1 MKALKAKLTAIL
13 LSLGCFALCLGVG
26 VAVAQ
31 PETAQLTAQAAVT
44 THEIGALTL
53 HVNSS
58 VGGAKGSN
66 NVLYLARA
74 DGEALPVLSWAD
86 VFVHES
92 GYGFKVNGVRKT
104 PKEIKSTGD
113 GFYWSFDALNAGDV
127 ITISGTF
134 YCESQQTKYVIEKS
148 TFTWNGTKWSVG
160 PALDTYSSF
169 TINEIGPANGCTA
182 SVVNAYPINDG
193 KPTIASWDHA
203 LTFFEGSGA
212 GVCLNG
218 ERLSGWEI
226 KQPGDFYI
234 VLGKAAKAGD
244 VLTIDGIF
252 YNEEKAA
259 KVVFNNSSLQYN
271 GTSWV
276 AYGKADSYSITKING
291 TGECTSSKIYA
302 YPLIENKPEI
312 ADWDNGFS
320 FREGSGEG
328 FMFNGDLVTGWE
340 LKQPGDFYMVLGR
353 EAVEGDVVTLDGIFY
368 NSTLGAQ
375 IEFDESSLQYNGKTW
390 IQYKEVNIA
399 PTKIGKVKIGS
410 GSDAT
415 AVYFNKV
422 SGAAFE
428 VTEGTWTEK
437 LTYKLGS
444 GVGVRINGEQIVM
457 DDIKIPNNL
466 YVNLKTTAKEGD
478 ILSIGGEF
486 YNESL
491 NINYAIEES
500 KFVWNGSAWET
511 YFDTYEIGKVK
522 IGNGSDATAVYFD
535 KVSGAAFEVTE
546 GTWTEKLTYESG
558 RGVTLNGKQI
568 NMGDIKIPN
577 NLFVGLGAT
586 AQTGDVLVIGGTFYN
601 ANLAVKYVIEDSKF
615 VWNGSAWV
623 DLVYTT
629 HEIGALNLHT
639 NSQPWGGAGKVSNQL
654 YLARA
659 DGKALPVLSWDV
671 LFEIETAGTFKINGV
686 AKTPKEIKS
695 TDAGFFWNFD
705 TLSEGDIVTINGTV
719 TCDAAAARYVIT
731 ESHFLWNGSAWEKYV
746 PPVEY
751 TTYNVGKVIIANGS
765 SATAVYFAIASGGK
779 FAVVD
784 GTWTEKLTYES
795 GTGVTLNGTQINM
808 NDIKIPNDIHVGL
821 GTTAK
826 MGDVL
831 VIGGTFY
838 NEKLAVKYVIEDS
851 KFVWNGTAWEKYVAY
866 TTYNVGAVKI
876 GANSEASKVY
886 FDKASGGKFEVT
898 DGSWT
903 EKLTYESGTG
913 VTLNGTQIGMGDI
926 KIPGNLYVG
935 LGATPKTGDVL
946 VIGGTFYNENLAV
959 KYVIEDSKFEW
970 NGTAWIPYVAYTTY
984 KIGAVKI
991 GGGSGAAAVYF
1002 DKVSG
1007 AAFEVTEGTWT
1018 EKLTYESGTGVTLN
1032 GTQINM
1038 NDIKIPN
1045 NLYVGLGKTA
1055 KTGDVLVIGG
1065 TFYNTNLA
1073 VKYVIE
1079 DSQFVWNGSAWF
1091 NYVYVA
1097 EEELEYADTVTI
1109 LDLGLGTDLGLSGTT
1124 DKYVNSAYLPNDENT
1139 TGSIKFR
1146 FGYQSTNLA
1155 QGEVAIRL
1163 RGGDWTGYHFRM
1175 HSGGIDG
1182 VNPEMPVIELNNN
1195 KYYLIEIGA
1204 IDMTDGENVWIYVKI
1219 DGVICF
1225 STTMEKS
1232 GENAG
1237 FNTNNVSLYFGNVA
1251 QSTISDPDNVSITY
1265 SSDGTIFTEYAE
1277 RNSTYKLAKARGK
1290 NSNNVVLGWISGD
1303 TLYAS
1308 SQEITVTGNMEF
1320 TALTIEFFMEDGA
1333 AIRLATTADESG
1345 IRFTSYIKEAQL
1357 DALAGYGI
1365 TDISFGTLILPYDY
1379 LDTNV
1384 KPNLDGKFIVGQ
1396 TIIQI
1401 ESTYQELD
1409 EYGYLVYRGAMRKL
1423 NTGNYD
1429 RLFAGRGYMTLT
1441 FADGTE
1447 KTVYTNF
1454 DYEDNVRSIR
1464 NVAQRFQEDGEKYN
1478 DLDTK
1483 KKEVVDVYA
1492 ARDGISLMKYEAY
1505 AKNTFLNV
1513 VAWYYPELNPTNAY
1527 MNEENDA
1534 IAQKMKDTGV
1544 KAVYLDGNYHLN
1556 LDTHVN
1562 IEKTRQIIKFFW
1574 SHGLYTIAF
1583 GSNASDNGDS
1593 DKYPNGVI
1601 DYSAKSFP
1609 DFSDCEGFIG
1619 FLVWDEPG
1627 LDKMGTL
1634 ADFARNFEIVYA
1646 GTGVTYMTNL
1656 LPSYADAFNEGKA
1669 NKWEGS
1675 LSTLQVNEYTAYLAE
1690 YCETVLSQVS
1700 GERWLSLDS
1709 YPIKADYS
1717 LMENFLFD
1725 LAMLK
1730 YYSLQYDAHAHA
1742 VLQGSGWI
1750 EGSDSTMNRMPTEAE
1765 LRMQAY
1771 TAMAFGVDSISW
1783 WSYSDKRG
1791 DNQQN
1796 PTDNDDYYTRF
1807 ANVNNELAAIG
1818 HIYSAFDWKGVILGV
1833 GTDNWSI
1840 SSGADADYEA
1850 MDFVKGKI
1858 GDYELV
1864 VDDTKN
1870 LSSVATNQTNLNY
1883 LVGVMQDMNGNEG
1896 YVLCNYNNHKTDRA
1910 QTITLTFKTNVTDVI
1925 IYRKGTNE
1933 NQTEKV
1939 SNKTLKITL
1948 ATGEGVIILPSKLG

>member
-31 PETAQLTAQAAVT
+31 PETAQMTAQAAVT
-44 THEIGALTL
+44 THNIGALTL
-53 HVNSS
+53 HTNSQPW
-58 VGGAKGSN
+58 GGAGKVSN
-66 NVLYLARA
+66 QLYLARA
-74 DGEALPVLSWAD
+74 DGGALPVSSWD
-86 VFVHES
+86 YVFVHES

-113 GFYWSFDALNAGDV
+113 GFFWNFDALNAGDV

-148 TFTWNGTKWSVG
+148 TFTWNGTNWSVG
-160 PALDTYSSF
+160 PALDAYSSF
-169 TINEIGPANGCTA
+169 TINEIGPANGCTD
-182 SVVNAYPINDG
+182 SVVYAYPINDG

-252 YNEEKAA
+252 YNEDKAA

-276 AYGKADSYSITKING
+276 AYGTADSYRITKING
-291 TGECTSSKIYA
+291 AGGCTSSTIYA

-312 ADWDNGFS
+312 ADWNNGFS

-375 IEFDESSLQYNGKTW
+375 IEFDESSLQYDGKTW

-399 PTKIGKVKIGS
+399 PTKIGKVKIGANS
-410 GSDAT
+410 GAG
-415 AVYFNKV
+415 AVYFDKA

-428 VTEGTWTEK
+428 VTDGTWAEK

-457 DDIKIPNNL
+457 DDIKIPNNI

-500 KFVWNGSAWET
+500 HFLWNGSAWEKYVKYTT
-511 YFDTYEIGKVK
+511 YNVGKVK
-522 IGNGSDATAVYFD
+522 IGANSKATAVYFD
-535 KVSGAAFEVTE
+535 KVSGAAFEATD

-558 RGVTLNGKQI
+558 TGVTLNGTQI

-577 NLFVGLGAT
+577 NLYVGLGAT

-601 ANLAVKYVIEDSKF
+601 ENLAVKYVIEDSKF

-639 NSQPWGGAGKVSNQL
+639 NSQPWGGAGNVSNQL

-705 TLSEGDIVTINGTV
+705 ALSEGDIVTINGTV
-719 TCDAAAARYVIT
+719 TCDDAAARYVIT
-731 ESHFLWNGSAWEKYV
+731 ESQFLWNGSAWEKYV

-751 TTYNVGKVIIANGS
+751 TTYNVGKVKIGNGS
-765 SATAVYFAIASGGK
+765 GAGAVYFDKASGAA
-779 FAVVD
+779 FEATD

-795 GTGVTLNGTQINM
+795 GMGVTLNGTQI
-808 NDIKIPNDIHVGL
+808 
-821 GTTAK
+821 
-826 MGDVL
+826 
-831 VIGGTFY
+831 
-838 NEKLAVKYVIEDS
+838 S
-851 KFVWNGTAWEKYVAY
+851 
-866 TTYNVGAVKI
+866 
-876 GANSEASKVY
+876 
-886 FDKASGGKFEVT
+886 
-898 DGSWT
+898 
-903 EKLTYESGTG
+903 
-913 VTLNGTQIGMGDI
+913 
-926 KIPGNLYVG
+926 
-935 LGATPKTGDVL
+935 
-946 VIGGTFYNENLAV
+946 
-959 KYVIEDSKFEW
+959 
-970 NGTAWIPYVAYTTY
+970 
-984 KIGAVKI
+984 
-991 GGGSGAAAVYF
+991 
-1002 DKVSG
+1002 
-1007 AAFEVTEGTWT
+1007 
-1018 EKLTYESGTGVTLN
+1018 
-1032 GTQINM
+1032 M

-1065 TFYNTNLA
+1065 TFYNEKLA

-1079 DSQFVWNGSAWF
+1079 DSQFVWNGSDW
-1091 NYVYVA
+1091 YVYFA
-1097 EEELEYADTVTI
+1097 EKELEYADTVTI

-1124 DKYVNSAYLPNDENT
+1124 DKYVTSTYIPSDKND

-1163 RGGDWTGYHFRM
+1163 RGADWAGYQFKL
-1175 HSGGIDG
+1175 HSGGIEG
-1182 VNPEMPVIELNNN
+1182 VTPAMPAIKLNNN
-1195 KYYLIEIGA
+1195 QYYLIEIGA

-1219 DGVICF
+1219 DGVMYF
-1225 STTMEKS
+1225 STTVDKSTEITEKS
-1232 GENAG
+1232 QNDAG
-1237 FNTNNVSLYFGNVA
+1237 FATYADYDNPNVSLYFGNVA
-1251 QSTISDPDNVSITY
+1251 QSTISDPDHVSVGYTTSAGTY
-1265 SSDGTIFTEYAE
+1265 VDYALV
-1277 RNSTYKLAKARGK
+1277 NGTYKLSKAKG
-1290 NSNNVVLGWISGD
+1290 NDVFLGWVDAEGN
-1303 TLYAS
+1303 LYNAG
-1308 SQEITVTGNMEF
+1308 QEITVTGSMEF

-1333 AIRLATTADESG
+1333 AIRLSTTADESG
-1345 IRFTSYIKEAQL
+1345 IRFTSYINTEQL
-1357 DALAGYGI
+1357 NALAGYGI
-1365 TDISFGTLILPYDY
+1365 TNISYGTLILPYDY

-1384 KPNLDGKFIVGQ
+1384 KPNLDTFIVGE
-1396 TIIQI
+1396 TIIKI
-1401 ESTYQELD
+1401 ESTYQEEEGD
-1409 EYGYLVYRGAMRKL
+1409 YLVYRGAMRKL
-1423 NTGNYD
+1423 YTSNYE

-1441 FADGTE
+1441 FADGTT

-1454 DYEDNVRSIR
+1454 DYEDNVRSVRYI
-1464 NVAQRFQEDGEKYN
+1464 AQRFQEDVEKYN

-1483 KKEVVDVYA
+1483 KKDVVDVYA
-1492 ARDGISLMKYEAY
+1492 AKDGISLMQYEQY
-1505 AKNTFLNV
+1505 KKNTFLNV
-1513 VAWYYPELNPTNAY
+1513 VAWYYPELDPTNAY
-1527 MNEENDA
+1527 MNEDNDA

-1544 KAVYLDGNYHLN
+1544 KAVYLDGNYHLD

-1583 GSNASDNGDS
+1583 GSNASV
-1593 DKYPNGVI
+1593 NGVI

-1627 LDKMGTL
+1627 LDKMETL
-1634 ADFARNFEIVYA
+1634 ANFAKNFEIVYA

-1656 LPSYADAFNEGKA
+1656 LPSYASAFNEEA
-1669 NKWEGS
+1669 NWWESS
-1675 LSTLQVNEYTAYLAE
+1675 LATLKVDEYKAYLEE
-1690 YCETVLSQVS
+1690 YCTTVLSQVS

-1709 YPIKADYS
+1709 YPIKADKS
-1717 LMENFLFD
+1717 LKENFLFD

-1750 EGSDSTMNRMPTEAE
+1750 EDSDEMNRMPTEAE

-1771 TAMAFGVDSISW
+1771 AAMAFGVDSISW

-1796 PTDNDDYYTRF
+1796 PTDNDDYYTYF
-1807 ANVNNELAAIG
+1807 KNVNNELAAIG
-1818 HIYSAFDWKGVILGV
+1818 HIYSAFDWKGIILGV
-1833 GTDNWSI
+1833 GSWSEK
-1840 SSGADADYEA
+1840 DAVNL
-1850 MDFVKGKI
+1850 VKKNL
-1858 GDYELV
+1858 DSKYLLAASN
-1864 VDDTKN
+1864 TKN
-1870 LSSVATNQTNLNY
+1870 LSSVATNKTNLSY

-1896 YVLCNYNNHKTDRA
+1896 YVLCNYNNHDGDRA

-1933 NQTEKV
+1933 NQTETV

-1948 ATGEGVIILPSKLG
+1948 ETGEGVIVLPSKLG